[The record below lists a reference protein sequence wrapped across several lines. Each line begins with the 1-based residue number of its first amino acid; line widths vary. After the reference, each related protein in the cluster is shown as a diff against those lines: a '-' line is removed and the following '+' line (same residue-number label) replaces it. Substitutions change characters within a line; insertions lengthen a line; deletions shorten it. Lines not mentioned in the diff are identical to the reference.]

1 MADHIGDNNLFPC
14 LHTWAAYYNGTEQTH
29 RICQKCD
36 YREPY
41 SSAERIAAL
50 EAALKDA
57 VRKER
62 EACAL
67 LALEYGALP
76 NMIQAIRARSDK

>member
-1 MADHIGDNNLFPC
+1 MKRFNVKVLLENPGPYEVWFEAEDDGAWITVADH
-14 LHTWAAYYNGTEQTH
+14 
-29 RICQKCD
+29 
-36 YREPY
+36 
-41 SSAERIAAL
+41 
-50 EAALKDA
+50 EAALSEA